1 MRWAKCDTDAGMSR
15 TSPPPSPRRTQAE
28 RRRESERKLLEAAAQ
43 VVAERGSAK
52 ASFVEIATV
61 AGQSHSHPH
70 YLFGS
75 KANLLAALVAEF
87 STRYT
92 EDVVSRIGDRHGL
105 DALTAAVQVFI
116 RSLRD
121 PNPWT
126 KAFYVLLGESVS
138 TVPELRPGLN
148 EYHHWL
154 QALVATWIHEG
165 IDSGEFRADVDV
177 QAAATHCVAVVRGIG
192 FLVINDPDAHDLRAL
207 ERHTIEALHA
217 SLRPG

>member
-1 MRWAKCDTDAGMSR
+1 MS
-15 TSPPPSPRRTQAE
+15 TKSTTPAPRRTQAE

-52 ASFVEIATV
+52 ASFAEIASV

-75 KANLLAALVAEF
+75 KANLLEALVAEF
-87 STRYT
+87 STRYA
-92 EDVVSRIGDRHGL
+92 EDVVAAIGDKRGL
-105 DALTAAVQVFI
+105 EAITAVVKIFV
-116 RSLRD
+116 RGLRD
-121 PNPWT
+121 PNDWT

-148 EYHHWL
+148 EYHRWL
-154 QALVATWIHEG
+154 QALVAGWIEEG
-165 IDSGEFRADVDV
+165 IESGEFRAEVDV
-177 QAAATHCVAVVRGIG
+177 PAAAAHCVAVVRGMG
-192 FLVINDPDAHDLRAL
+192 FLVLNDPTAYDLRAL
-207 ERHTIEALHA
+207 ERHTLAALEA